1 VVHRIRGIG
10 VIKASLGVQTF
21 DPRVQAAIGRVQPE
35 ADIARAMDGLRAP
48 GVDSINF
55 DLMYGLPH
63 QDEAVLAQTLDTAV
77 AMAPD
82 RVALFGYAHVPHV
95 VHASGGST
103 WPRCPA
109 SARFAMAAQGSAH
122 CARRATTP
130 SVSITFARPHDA
142 WPRRGAMARCGAI
155 SRALPTI
162 PRRADRPGASSVG
175 MWPGLLVQN
184 EKNAGRYRQQV
195 EAGRLAG
202 TRGLVQSAEDQRRAA
217 LIEALLCQEAVDLP
231 ADIREAIAPD
241 LAPFL
246 ARGLA
251 RLEGRGSNSCPAA
264 RPITARSRCCSMPIA
279 DKAISSVRRLIR
291 ISCLR
296 K

>member
-1 VVHRIRGIG
+1 
-10 VIKASLGVQTF
+10 
-21 DPRVQAAIGRVQPE
+21 
-35 ADIARAMDGLRAP
+35 
-48 GVDSINF
+48 
-55 DLMYGLPH
+55 
-63 QDEAVLAQTLDTAV
+63 
-77 AMAPD
+77 
-82 RVALFGYAHVPHV
+82 
-95 VHASGGST
+95 
-103 WPRCPA
+103 
-109 SARFAMAAQGSAH
+109 
-122 CARRATTP
+122 
-130 SVSITFARPHDA
+130 
-142 WPRRGAMARCGAI
+142 
-155 SRALPTI
+155 
-162 PRRADRPGASSVG
+162 

-217 LIEALLCQEAVDLP
+217 LIETLLCQEAVDLP

-251 RLEGRGSNSCPAA
+251 RWKGSGWCWRRQRALSSLHR
-264 RPITARSRCCSMPIA
+264 RPVRCLSRTRP
-279 DKAISSVRRLIR
+279 SVQFCRLIR